1 MGDSAGLDTQ
11 LAERCFGVCWK
22 LPSGNEV
29 LEGFTKNAQEFRLV
43 IPIFE
48 LYLLIAVRC
57 AANHSE
63 LRNLLYARSPEDE
76 LKHLLASSD
85 LPCMVFIVY
94 DYVLSPDVN
103 KRIDIF
109 QKIFVL
115 SSEICLAKNVLSTKS
130 KILGRIS
137 ISGYLFKSEY
147 VHPWTRKANKRI
159 HPAIPSWRLLRYN
172 IRLESPAESLFFRRT
187 DSF

>member
-1 MGDSAGLDTQ
+1 MLDSAEVDTQ
-11 LAERCFGVCWK
+11 LTERCFGFCWK

-48 LYLLIAVRC
+48 LYLLIPVRC

-109 QKIFVL
+109 QQILPKMFRQNICAVVGNLFGEKRFVNKIENFGQNFD
-115 SSEICLAKNVLSTKS
+115 K
-130 KILGRIS
+130 RIS
-137 ISGYLFKSEY
+137 FQ
-147 VHPWTRKANKRI
+147 KRI
-159 HPAIPSWRLLRYN
+159 CAPLDPKS
-172 IRLESPAESLFFRRT
+172 
-187 DSF
+187 